1 MDIDE
6 SPKPK
11 HLHVVGEV
19 LDAISIAELQSRI
32 AALTDEIRRIE
43 AEIARKQTSRAA
55 ADAFFKS

>member
-1 MDIDE
+1 
-6 SPKPK
+6 
-11 HLHVVGEV
+11 LHVVGEV